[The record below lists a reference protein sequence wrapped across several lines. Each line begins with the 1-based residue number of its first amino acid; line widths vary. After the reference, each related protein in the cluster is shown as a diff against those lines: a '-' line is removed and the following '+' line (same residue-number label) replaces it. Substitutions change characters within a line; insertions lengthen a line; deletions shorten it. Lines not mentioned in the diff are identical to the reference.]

1 MIFMMQIHLRSG
13 KGSQMDILDD
23 YVRQQFGVNCYER
36 LDGGLPSSKKTAA
49 LQRFNAT
56 ESECF
61 VFLLDRRAC
70 LPSIK
75 LRSINC
81 IVIFDSDWNPQN
93 DVHALLRMYS
103 VRDLEHV
110 SICRLYCPHT
120 IEERALVSARTNSEL
135 DSSHHN
141 FTLALCQ
148 RLLRWGAQ
156 RNFEVLDK
164 HKDRELP
171 SQELAYPIESIH
183 FLLGIETCQSGIF
196 HSLCII
202 VPYMPRFQLSRTF
215 PCTSH

>member
-1 MIFMMQIHLRSG
+1 MMQIHLRSG

-81 IVIFDSDWNPQN
+81 IVIFDSDWNPQM
-93 DVHALLRMYS
+93 DQQAEDRAHRIGQKKE
-103 VRDLEHV
+103 VRVFVLACV
-110 SICRLYCPHT
+110 GT
-120 IEERALVSARTNSEL
+120 IEEDILDRAKSKMGIDAKVIQAGLFNTTSTGNSL
-135 DSSHHN
+135 NIFS
-141 FTLALCQ
+141 F
-148 RLLRWGAQ
+148 
-156 RNFEVLDK
+156 
-164 HKDRELP
+164 LP
-171 SQELAYPIESIH
+171 
-183 FLLGIETCQSGIF
+183 
-196 HSLCII
+196 
-202 VPYMPRFQLSRTF
+202 
-215 PCTSH
+215 